1 VRENLALLK
10 TAVEQHKAIV
20 AMHQAAA
27 RCLASGKDE
36 KACHAEL
43 AKTCKGLAIGRL
55 SDEAQALKSII
66 RGFVPWET
74 LVKVSR

>member
-27 RCLASGKDE
+27 QCLASGKDE
-36 KACHAEL
+36 EACHAEL
-43 AKTCKGLAIGRL
+43 AKRCKGLAIGRL
-55 SDEAQALKSII
+55 SDEAQALKFII